1 MKIKYSWFDFNLIDI
16 LGIFVGKI
24 VYIFYRF
31 IITIFLKKYTAK
43 NKNNY

>member
-24 VYIFYRF
+24 VYIFIDLLLQF
-31 IITIFLKKYTAK
+31 F
-43 NKNNY
+43 